1 MPQKISDH
9 DDRWLLRKLQF
20 HKKLLPDAH
29 QIELKPF
36 FIPVQEVSGA
46 ILTVKT
52 LSRTFQ
58 NKEVHRTVNGG
69 AKHGWTVEE
78 QLMICRNWQ
87 VSDTRAEEGVTLGV
101 G

>member
-1 MPQKISDH
+1 MIPIKLISN
-9 DDRWLLRKLQF
+9 L
-20 HKKLLPDAH
+20 
-29 QIELKPF
+29 F
-36 FIPVQEVSGA
+36 FPVQEVSGA

>member
-1 MPQKISDH
+1 MI
-9 DDRWLLRKLQF
+9 DDYRENCNFTKNFSIWYDTHR
-20 HKKLLPDAH
+20 
-29 QIELKPF
+29 IGLKPF
-36 FIPVQEVSGA
+36 FPVQEVSGA
-46 ILTVKT
+46 TLTVKT

-87 VSDTRAEEGVTLGV
+87 VSDTRAEEGVTLG
-101 G
+101 GG

>member
-1 MPQKISDH
+1 MIPIK
-9 DDRWLLRKLQF
+9 LRLS
-20 HKKLLPDAH
+20 L
-29 QIELKPF
+29 F
-36 FIPVQEVSGA
+36 FPVQEVSR
-46 ILTVKT
+46 LTVKT

-87 VSDTRAEEGVTLGV
+87 VSDTRAGEGVTLGV

>member
-1 MPQKISDH
+1 MIPIK
-9 DDRWLLRKLQF
+9 LRLS
-20 HKKLLPDAH
+20 L
-29 QIELKPF
+29 F
-36 FIPVQEVSGA
+36 FPVQEVSR
-46 ILTVKT
+46 LTVKT

-101 G
+101 GL

>member
-1 MPQKISDH
+1 MI
-9 DDRWLLRKLQF
+9 DDYRENCNFTKNFCLHLIWYPSNWTQ
-20 HKKLLPDAH
+20 
-29 QIELKPF
+29 PF
-36 FIPVQEVSGA
+36 FPVQEVSGA

-87 VSDTRAEEGVTLGV
+87 VSDTRADEGVTLG
-101 G
+101 GG